1 MIKFHNRKV
10 DVFSKKISESKSK
23 LDKVMPGVEIEKQTP
38 DRLMEQFKN
47 IDMMEPEDAFE
58 LVEKLN

>member
-23 LDKVMPGVEIEKQTP
+23 LDKVMPGFEIEKQTP